1 MNTTERDTLTVLP
14 TERVEPIEA
23 GSRAGDV
30 VVVMSPDVARQVA
43 GLWATAH
50 ANDPARGLARPGWPD
65 EVVELWEAAA
75 SADLDR
81 GIDIQPSKPVP
92 FQVVAVGGAQ

>member
-1 MNTTERDTLTVLP
+1 MSTTERDTLSVLP

-30 VVVMSPDVARQVA
+30 VVVMSPDVARAIA

-50 ANDPARGLARPGWPD
+50 ASDPARGVARPAWPH
-65 EVVELWEAAA
+65 EVVELYEAAV

-81 GIDIQPSKPVP
+81 GVDIQPSKPVP
-92 FQVVAVGGAQ
+92 FQVVAVGGAR

>member
-1 MNTTERDTLTVLP
+1 MNTTERDTLSVLP

-30 VVVMSPDVARQVA
+30 VVVMSPDVARAIA
-43 GLWATAH
+43 GMWATAH
-50 ANDPARGLARPGWPD
+50 SSDPARGLARPDWPH
-65 EVVELWEAAA
+65 EVVEIYEASV

-81 GIDIQPSKPVP
+81 GNTIQPFQPVP
-92 FQVVAVGGAQ
+92 FQLIPVGGAQ